1 MRDHVLTSVTFDC
14 AETVQECAFK
24 KSDTLT
30 GIRFNRGFHSRASFC
45 ASGYPFPRDGVLHAN
60 FHAERGHCRTLAGRA
75 RRQCPCYLIAVSRAG
90 RLAH

>member
-30 GIRFNRGFHSRASFC
+30 GIDLIAASTHARAS
-45 ASGYPFPRDGVLHAN
+45 VLRVIRSRGTA
-60 FHAERGHCRTLAGRA
+60 FFTLIFMPSEAIAE
-75 RRQCPCYLIAVSRAG
+75 P
-90 RLAH
+90 